1 MEATLQVLN
10 DLEREGVLGR
20 YAIGGAVAAIF
31 YMEPF
36 ATFDL
41 DVFVVLP
48 TQGLLV
54 TLEPL
59 YEALK
64 KRGYSVEKECV
75 NIEGV
80 PVQFLPAYNALV
92 EEALDKAR
100 STRLGESATRV
111 LSPEYLVAIMVQTGR
126 PKDRQRL
133 TAFLDQATFDPEV
146 LQAILQRHQLSDRFG
161 SWTLPQNS

>member
-10 DLEREGVLGR
+10 ELEREGVLGR

-48 TQGLLV
+48 STGLLV

-59 YEALK
+59 YDALK
-64 KRGYSVEKECV
+64 KRGYSSDKECV
-75 NIEGV
+75 LIEGV

-92 EEALDKAR
+92 EEALMAAQE
-100 STRLGESATRV
+100 TQLGQTGTRV
-111 LSPEYLVAIMVQTGR
+111 LSPEYLAAIMVQTGR
-126 PKDRQRL
+126 SKDRQRL
-133 TAFLDQATFDPEV
+133 TAFLEQATFDKSKLGTILKSYH
-146 LQAILQRHQLSDRFG
+146 LQERFD
-161 SWTLPQNS
+161 SWTLPLNS

>member
-10 DLEREGVLGR
+10 ELEREGVLGR

-64 KRGYSVEKECV
+64 KRGYSLDKECV
-75 NIEGV
+75 LVEGV

-92 EEALDKAR
+92 EEGLTAAQETK
-100 STRLGESATRV
+100 LGETPTRV
-111 LSPEYLVAIMVQTGR
+111 LSPEYLAAIMVQTGR
-126 PKDRQRL
+126 SKDRQRL
-133 TAFLDQATFDPEV
+133 TAFLEQAAFDKSSLE
-146 LQAILQRHQLSDRFG
+146 AILHRYQLSERFD
-161 SWTLPQNS
+161 SWTRHLNS

>member
-1 MEATLQVLN
+1 METTLQVLN
-10 DLEREGVLGR
+10 ELEREGVLGR

-48 TQGLLV
+48 TQGMLV

-59 YEALK
+59 YEALRR
-64 KRGYSVEKECV
+64 RGYSIENECV
-75 NIEGV
+75 LIEGV

-92 EEALDKAR
+92 EEALANAR
-100 STRLGESATRV
+100 ESQLGETPIRV
-111 LSPEYLVAIMVQTGR
+111 LSPEYLAAIMVQTGR

-133 TAFLDQATFDPEV
+133 SVFLEQAEFDKSK
-146 LQAILQRHQLSDRFG
+146 LKAILSHYELLDRFCL
-161 SWTLPQNS
+161 WTPSHLT